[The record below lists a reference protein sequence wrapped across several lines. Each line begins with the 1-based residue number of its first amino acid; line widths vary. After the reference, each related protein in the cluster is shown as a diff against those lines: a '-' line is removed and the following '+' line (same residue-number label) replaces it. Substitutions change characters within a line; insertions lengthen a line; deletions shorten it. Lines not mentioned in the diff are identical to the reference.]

1 MLSILG
7 NALPEDC
14 CQIIKLSGLKMFPSE
29 NPHFGL
35 PRGSQHHTSL
45 NESLTFHS
53 STIKS
58 ACSKRQWHSA
68 STVIWYTIWYD
79 IYDMIWYDIFNCNCN
94 SYQEK
99 QTAGG
104 AQRTAHLPQYV
115 PSCMKLNLRVSRILH
130 GYITLS
136 CWGRMLKSKCIIK
149 WHTSN
154 LEQVIFKN

>member
-68 STVIWYTIWYD
+68 STVIWYTIWY
-79 IYDMIWYDIFNCNCN
+79 IWYMIWYIQLQLQFLPGEAN
-94 SYQEK
+94 SWWS
-99 QTAGG
+99 
-104 AQRTAHLPQYV
+104 TAHSPLATICAILYETKPKGEQNPTWLHYTVMLRQNAQVYMQY
-115 PSCMKLNLRVSRILH
+115 
-130 GYITLS
+130 
-136 CWGRMLKSKCIIK
+136 
-149 WHTSN
+149 
-154 LEQVIFKN
+154 